1 MDKKII
7 KDFLV
12 ERFLN
17 EAKPTTD
24 TPGITVTNAMRTKS
38 GKENKAGIKD
48 MQDNLKDYDKSVKK
62 QAEGTKD
69 MPQNKFNYNDD
80 NEQTYHQQMEDMNG
94 TEMNE
99 YDRDPNKMFKDRAQK
114 AIEGDSTMGNSPEW
128 ANVVPAQQGFT
139 GPEFGKNLVKA
150 IKASHKKRQDAVKGL
165 ISFGDDIETV
175 PDNYAPISSFSALN
189 ENDEIAGR
197 DIEFG
202 KPYGTS
208 DEYELNNAEN
218 LEKDFI
224 EYKGYKIYLN
234 DNNYYNMSQSKY
246 AFKNTND
253 WDEPLGSGASI
264 KDCMEEIDDR
274 IDDRLNENKNNKK
287 PQIKKE
293 SMKRLKFKQEFN
305 GVGNALKMIPESYR
319 VDNKEFEMT
328 DGNES
333 YRIRWEGTLTE
344 GRAIVL
350 TASDKTMIN
359 EDMQKMKHLMGYKS
373 QDTLGLVK
381 GNSRIEENATFGK
394 IWDKTKILMEAEDIE
409 GKKGT
414 EKKTDEKV
422 AQAADAKKHVEGS
435 VSTDKGT
442 KAPAAK
448 TGSADSL
455 EKVKKQ
461 APEAKK
467 NVHVGTA
474 GDAKIGMGLG
484 DQSEGEG
491 EWDQMGVKQA
501 AAHGNPSS
509 TAYAPAPKTG
519 EWDKVSVPQAAD
531 AKKHVSMNE
540 GVTLGDTLFTPM
552 NVDELFK

>member
-94 TEMNE
+94 QEMVE
-99 YDRDPNKMFKDRAQK
+99 YDRKPNEMYSKRAEE
-114 AIEGDSTMGNSPEW
+114 AIAGSSTMGNNPEW
-128 ANVVPAQQGFT
+128 ANVVPKQQGFT

-150 IKASHKKRQDAVKGL
+150 IKASHKKRVDATDSL

-175 PDNYAPISSFSALN
+175 PKNYAPMSRFSALN
-189 ENDEIAGR
+189 ENEDKKDDPDDMEDTDASGDDYEKTNREIA
-197 DIEFG
+197 
-202 KPYGTS
+202 
-208 DEYELNNAEN
+208 L
-218 LEKDFI
+218 
-224 EYKGYKIYLN
+224 
-234 DNNYYNMSQSKY
+234 
-246 AFKNTND
+246 
-253 WDEPLGSGASI
+253 
-264 KDCMEEIDDR
+264 
-274 IDDRLNENKNNKK
+274 ENKKENNNTK
-287 PQIKKE
+287 QTQKE

-319 VDNKEFEMT
+319 VDNKVFEMT

-333 YRIRWEGTLTE
+333 YTMRWEGTLSE
-344 GRAIVL
+344 GRATVL

-373 QDTLGLVK
+373 EDTLGLVK
-381 GNSRIEENATFGK
+381 GKSRIEENATFGK
-394 IWDKTKILMEAEDIE
+394 IWDKTKLLMEAEEME
-409 GKKGT
+409 GKKAP
-414 EKKTDEKV
+414 EKKTDMKV
-422 AQAADAKKHVEGS
+422 SQAADAKKHVEGS

-474 GDAKIGMGLG
+474 GETKIGMGLG

-491 EWDQMGVKQA
+491 EWDQMDVKQA

-509 TAYAPAPKTG
+509 TTYAPAPTTG
-519 EWDKVSVPQAAD
+519 NWDKKMAQSTD
-531 AKKHVSMNE
+531 AKKHVHMNE
-540 GVTLGDTLFTPM
+540 GVQLNGINFAPM

>member
-24 TPGITVTNAMRTKS
+24 TPGITVTNAIRTKS

-62 QAEGTKD
+62 QAEGTKE

-94 TEMNE
+94 QEMIE
-99 YDRDPNKMFKDRAQK
+99 YDRDPNKMFKDRAKK
-114 AIEGDSTMGNSPEW
+114 AIEGDSTMGNNPEW
-128 ANVVPAQQGFT
+128 ANVVPKQQGFT
-139 GPEFGKNLVKA
+139 GPDFGKNLVKA
-150 IKASHKKRQDAVKGL
+150 IKASHKKRQDAVKGV
-165 ISFGDDIETV
+165 ISFGDDFEVV
-175 PDNYAPISSFSALN
+175 PDDYAPMSSFSALN
-189 ENDEIAGR
+189 ENKDKKDDPDDMEQADASGDAYEKTNREISTENKVDTKNKFDVKRG
-197 DIEFG
+197 G
-202 KPYGTS
+202 KTIATGVQFLPNG
-208 DEYELNNAEN
+208 
-218 LEKDFI
+218 KD
-224 EYKGYKIYLN
+224 YKVPTKTKGGVNIQTLDKNDQVVNHN
-234 DNNYYNMSQSKY
+234 DNNTKQ
-246 AFKNTND
+246 T
-253 WDEPLGSGASI
+253 
-264 KDCMEEIDDR
+264 
-274 IDDRLNENKNNKK
+274 
-287 PQIKKE
+287 QKE

-319 VDNKEFEMT
+319 VDNKVFEMT

-333 YRIRWEGTLTE
+333 YTMRWEGTLSE
-344 GRAIVL
+344 GRAVVL

-381 GNSRIEENATFGK
+381 GKSRIEENATFGK

-409 GKKGT
+409 GKKAS

-422 AQAADAKKHVEGS
+422 SQAADAKKHVEGS

-467 NVHVGTA
+467 NVHVGTT
-474 GDAKIGMGLG
+474 GDSKIGMGLG

-491 EWDQMGVKQA
+491 EWDQMDVKQA
-501 AAHGNPSS
+501 AAHGNPSN
-509 TAYAPAPKTG
+509 TTYAPAPKTG

-540 GVTLGDTLFTPM
+540 GVKLNGIDFAPM

>member
-62 QAEGTKD
+62 QAEGTKE

-80 NEQTYHQQMEDMNG
+80 NEQTYHQQIEDMNG
-94 TEMNE
+94 QEMIE

-114 AIEGDSTMGNSPEW
+114 AIEGDSTMGNNPEW
-128 ANVVPAQQGFT
+128 ANVVPKQQGFT

-150 IKASHKKRQDAVKGL
+150 IKASFKKRQDAVKGVL
-165 ISFGDDIETV
+165 SFGDDFEIV
-175 PDNYAPISSFSALN
+175 PDDYAPMSSFSALN
-189 ENDEIAGR
+189 ENEDKKDDPDDMEQADASGDDYEKASREIA
-197 DIEFG
+197 
-202 KPYGTS
+202 T
-208 DEYELNNAEN
+208 
-218 LEKDFI
+218 
-224 EYKGYKIYLN
+224 
-234 DNNYYNMSQSKY
+234 
-246 AFKNTND
+246 
-253 WDEPLGSGASI
+253 
-264 KDCMEEIDDR
+264 
-274 IDDRLNENKNNKK
+274 ENKIEDNNKK
-287 PQIKKE
+287 QTQKE

-344 GRAIVL
+344 GRAVVL

-455 EKVKKQ
+455 EKVKSQ

-491 EWDQMGVKQA
+491 EWDQMDVKQA
-501 AAHGNPSS
+501 AAHGNPSN
-509 TAYAPAPKTG
+509 TTYAPAPKTG

-540 GVTLGDTLFTPM
+540 GVQLGDLVFTPM